1 MRPGGAPA
9 LPQENVN
16 LDGAYLQVVET
27 GAKTHPQ
34 DIVVGRTE
42 AKRSVGI
49 VDLDPGTVAL
59 LTERRARPEDA
70 DGDAVPDRVGR
81 MLNGLAAPIGAQ
93 PTGRGRRRWELSSG

>member
-1 MRPGGAPA
+1 MRKGGAPA
-9 LPQENVN
+9 LRWENLSLN
-16 LDGAYLQVVET
+16 GAYLQVVET

-34 DIVVGRTE
+34 GIVVARTE
-42 AKRSVGI
+42 AKRSVRT

-59 LTERRARPEDA
+59 LIEHPVRPEDA

-81 MLNGLAAPIGAQ
+81 MLNGIAAPIGAQ